1 MDDAPRDA
9 SDKSA
14 ASQVSLSL
22 RVAAAWSWRI
32 LVVMAALAALAWI
45 LRPVSHLVIAC
56 LVGLLL
62 ALLLAPMVSFLRDR
76 LHFGNAL
83 SAVVGLLAGIAA
95 VTALIAVAVGQLVDQ
110 ISSMS
115 AQTLRGI
122 DRLIEWISD
131 GPLGIDTDAL
141 DGFLTEFQSDLGALA
156 KNYGGLIASEALTFA
171 SSAASLMVSG
181 LLMMFVLFFLLKDG
195 RSMWIWFLR
204 MLPEDWRDQ
213 ANEAGIRG
221 WVTLGWYIRTQL
233 KVAAIDAVGIGLGAW
248 ALGVP
253 AAIPIMVLVF
263 LFSFI
268 PILGAFIS
276 GAVAVLLALV
286 NNGMTSAIIMLL
298 VVLAVQ
304 QLESNILHPWLMSQ
318 AVSLHP
324 VAVVLAV
331 MAGGAVGGIAG
342 AVFSVPILAFVNVT
356 VMYLHGHDMYP
367 QLATDAKRPGGPL
380 GSLET
385 QIAASYRVAHPVA
398 RGKGNADAKR
408 VEVSPA
414 DPAAVR
420 ELSDDEKVDGPL

>member
-1 MDDAPRDA
+1 MHDAPKET
-9 SDKSA
+9 SEESVV
-14 ASQVSLSL
+14 SQVSLSL
-22 RVAAAWSWRI
+22 RVAAAWSWRV
-32 LVVMAALAALAWI
+32 LVVMAALAAFAWL
-45 LRPVSHLVIAC
+45 LRPVSNLVIAC

-62 ALLLAPMVSFLRDR
+62 ALLLAPLVSFLRDR

-95 VTALIAVAVGQLVDQ
+95 VTVLAAVAVGQLVDQ
-110 ISSMS
+110 LSTM
-115 AQTLRGI
+115 ALQALRGL
-122 DRLIEWISD
+122 DRLIEWVSD
-131 GPLGIDTDAL
+131 GPLGLDTEAL
-141 DGFLTEFQSDLGALA
+141 VGFLDEFQSDLGALA

-171 SSAASLMVSG
+171 SSAVSLATSG

-195 RSMWIWFLR
+195 RAMWIWFLR
-204 MLPEDWRDQ
+204 ILPERWRHQ
-213 ANEAGIRG
+213 TNEAGIRG

-233 KVAAIDAVGIGLGAW
+233 KVAAIDAVGIGLGTL

-286 NNGMTSAIIMLL
+286 SNGMTSAIIMLL

-304 QLESNILHPWLMSQ
+304 QIESNVLHPWLMSQ

-331 MAGGAVGGIAG
+331 MVGGAVGGIAG
-342 AVFSVPILAFVNVT
+342 AVFSVPLLAFVNVT

-367 QLATDAKRPGGPL
+367 QLATDEKRPGGAP
-380 GSLET
+380 GTMET
-385 QIAASYRVAHPVA
+385 QIAASYKTAHTVT
-398 RGKGNADAKR
+398 RGRGNADGKR
-408 VEVSPA
+408 VEVSAA
-414 DPAAVR
+414 DPAAVS
-420 ELSDDEKVDGPL
+420 ELAAEEDVERTR